1 MLVTEVNKMSENT
14 INIYMGA
21 EDKVNVKDATQIIKL
36 QGPKG
41 DPGPKGED
49 GVQGPKGEPLH
60 FEDLTEAQ
68 KLELKGEKGDK
79 GEQGIQ
85 GPKGEPF
92 KYSDFTPEQLNA
104 LKGPKG
110 DTGENG
116 EQGPKGEPF
125 KYTDFTEEQ
134 LAALKGERGEKGET
148 GERGRKG
155 PQGDN
160 VNLETVAKLKDL
172 LLDNNVLVKSD
183 SLEGILLEY
192 FEAQKNSNTVYL
204 NDDASIAEPYITV
217 NEGKINITYGVT
229 LPFQINAGE
238 VQYMEAQ
245 NVERPLPSTTGP
257 ITIKFYN
264 ARMKLMFTKT
274 VEVQ

>member
-1 MLVTEVNKMSENT
+1 MSENT

-21 EDKVNVKDATQIIKL
+21 EDKVSVKDNTQIIKL

-49 GVQGPKGEPLH
+49 GVQGPKGEPLR

-79 GEQGIQ
+79 GEQGIP
-85 GPKGEPF
+85 GHKGEPF

-172 LLDNNVLVKSD
+172 LLDNNVFVKSD

-204 NDDASIAEPYITV
+204 ADDASLAEPYITV
-217 NEGKINITYGVT
+217 NEGKINITYRVT
-229 LPFQINAGE
+229 LPIRINDGE
-238 VQYMEAQ
+238 IQYMSMA
-245 NVERPLPSTTGP
+245 NISVPLPSTTENT
-257 ITIKFYN
+257 TIKFYN

>member
-1 MLVTEVNKMSENT
+1 MSENT

-49 GVQGPKGEPLH
+49 GVQGPKGEPLR

-104 LKGPKG
+104 LRGPKG

-116 EQGPKGEPF
+116 EQGPKGE
-125 KYTDFTEEQ
+125 
-134 LAALKGERGEKGET
+134 
-148 GERGRKG
+148 
-155 PQGDN
+155 QGDN
-160 VNLETVAKLKDL
+160 VNLETVKKLKDL

-192 FEAQKNSNTVYL
+192 FEAQRNSNTVYL
-204 NDDASIAEPYITV
+204 VGDESIAEPYITV

-229 LPFQINAGE
+229 LPFRINDGE
-238 VQYMEAQ
+238 IQYMSMA
-245 NVERPLPSTTGP
+245 NISVPLPSITENT
-257 ITIKFYN
+257 TIKFYS
-264 ARMKLMFTKT
+264 ARMKLVYTKLIEAT
-274 VEVQ
+274 L

>member
-1 MLVTEVNKMSENT
+1 MSENT

-49 GVQGPKGEPLH
+49 GVQGLKGEPLH

-92 KYSDFTPEQLNA
+92 KYSDFTPEQLNE

-116 EQGPKGEPF
+116 EPGPKGEPF
-125 KYTDFTEEQ
+125 RYTDFTEEQ

-148 GERGRKG
+148 
-155 PQGDN
+155 
-160 VNLETVAKLKDL
+160 VAKIKNL
-172 LLDNNVLVKSD
+172 LLDNNVFVKSD

-192 FEAQKNSNTVYL
+192 FEAQRDSTTVYL
-204 NDDASIAEPYITV
+204 MGDDGIPEPYIQI
-217 NEGKINITYGVT
+217 NEGMISINYSTS
-229 LPFQINAGE
+229 LPFQINDGE
-238 VQYMEAQ
+238 IQYFHGDHAT
-245 NVERPLPSTTGP
+245 VPLPSTTENT
-257 ITIKFYN
+257 TIKFYN
-264 ARMKLMFTKT
+264 ARMKLMYTKLIEAT
-274 VEVQ
+274 L